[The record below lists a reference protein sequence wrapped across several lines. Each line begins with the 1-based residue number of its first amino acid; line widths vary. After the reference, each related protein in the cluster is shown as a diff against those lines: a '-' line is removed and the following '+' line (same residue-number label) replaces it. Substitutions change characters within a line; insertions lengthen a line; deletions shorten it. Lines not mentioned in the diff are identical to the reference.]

1 MRYCLTGSVQV
12 IQDTHLGFLY
22 FSTPFQLSSSTLSLL
37 AIYSSFSALQPG
49 FRADT
54 SFFTSEHWGLCDY
67 LLSPKRGNPEESQK
81 SFGKKKF
88 KKGNKE
94 KEKWDIIHKSQREK
108 QNPNSSRY
116 FLRLCLKLKR
126 INRKKMLNKKSSQ
139 NILYLLHSG
148 FPYINTTVLNS
159 WQENCI
165 NLWFTEFTLF

>member
-1 MRYCLTGSVQV
+1 MIICSLQKEE
-12 IQDTHLGFLY
+12 IQKSLK
-22 FSTPFQLSSSTLSLL
+22 SLL
-37 AIYSSFSALQPG
+37 
-49 FRADT
+49 
-54 SFFTSEHWGLCDY
+54 E
-67 LLSPKRGNPEESQK
+67 
-81 SFGKKKF
+81 KKKI

-148 FPYINTTVLNS
+148 FPYINTIVLN
-159 WQENCI
+159 
-165 NLWFTEFTLF
+165 